1 MRKEFKYKVVRKVL
15 DPTMAQF
22 LSNYLRLKREVYLSI
37 NKDLPKGYIGI
48 YPDSQ
53 CPNAFA
59 TYGDIA
65 METLLV
71 MAKPVLEKYLK
82 MPLIPT
88 YAYARVYEKGS
99 HLKKHKDRKSC
110 DFSTT
115 MNLGGDL
122 WPIFIDDKKVNLKP
136 GDMLIYRGCNF
147 THWREEFK
155 GNFCSQVFLHYNDAK
170 DKSNLF
176 DTRKHL
182 GLPVWT
188 KAVQD

>member
-1 MRKEFKYKVVRKVL
+1 MKKKFKYKVVREVL
-15 DPTMAQF
+15 APDMALF
-22 LSNYLRLKREVYLSI
+22 LSNYLRLKREVFLTI
-37 NKDLPKGYIGI
+37 RQDLPNGYLGI

-71 MAKPVLEKYLK
+71 MVKPVLEKYLK
-82 MPLIPT
+82 MSLIPT

-99 HLKKHKDRKSC
+99 DLKKHKDRKSC

-122 WPIFIDDKKVNLKP
+122 WPIYIDNKKVNLKP
-136 GDMLIYRGCNF
+136 GDMLIYRGCDL
-147 THWREEFK
+147 THWRDEFK
-155 GNFCSQVFLHYNDAK
+155 GNFCSQVFLHYNDSK
-170 DKSNLF
+170 DKYNLF
-176 DTRKHL
+176 DGRKHL
-182 GLPVWT
+182 GLPHYT
-188 KAVQD
+188 KRQSK

>member
-1 MRKEFKYKVVRKVL
+1 MKKKFKYKVVREVL
-15 DPTMAQF
+15 APDMALF
-22 LSNYLRLKREVYLSI
+22 LSNYLRLKREVFLTI
-37 NKDLPKGYIGI
+37 RQDLPNGYLGL

-71 MAKPVLEKYLK
+71 MVKPVLEKYLK
-82 MPLIPT
+82 MSLIPT

-99 HLKKHKDRKSC
+99 DLKKHKDRKSC

-122 WPIFIDDKKVNLKP
+122 WPIYIDNKKVNLKP
-136 GDMLIYRGCNF
+136 GDMLIYRGCDL
-147 THWREEFK
+147 THWRDEFK
-155 GNFCSQVFLHYNDAK
+155 GNFCSQVFLHYNDSK
-170 DKSNLF
+170 DKYNLF
-176 DTRKHL
+176 DGRKHL
-182 GLPVWT
+182 GLPHYT
-188 KAVQD
+188 KRQSK